1 MPVSRTAQVL
11 MVLRIATV
19 TPYEFQRAFNERAR
33 DPRVAFIVLV
43 VAASDGMRLLP
54 ECGL

>member
-1 MPVSRTAQVL
+1 L

-33 DPRVAFIVLV
+33 DIRVAFIVLV